1 LLSLNYTTPSVN
13 LIPGDK
19 VEFRLSQEYLTTSDF
34 TASFLEGP
42 SISYLTSQPAA
53 VGTGGYPFT
62 IITGSGTPIFSISDI
77 TDETSAITLNSE
89 VSSFLNYQQV
99 PYFLSGST
107 IISSSLYSRYGDVN
121 YPFNPQ
127 LGDAIV
133 MSDIS
138 GITQELT
145 VVTASLQGG
154 RLSIIVTP
162 QVLDN
167 WMNNSNLVYTFLLLR
182 KYQDEQNI
190 LLTFNKAPGATS
202 YGFLIPDTISSKVTQ
217 NINTL
222 QAAVQSQ
229 LLNGQ
234 SPLPGGI

>member
-1 LLSLNYTTPSVN
+1 
-13 LIPGDK
+13 
-19 VEFRLSQEYLTTSDF
+19 
-34 TASFLEGP
+34 
-42 SISYLTSQPAA
+42 
-53 VGTGGYPFT
+53 
-62 IITGSGTPIFSISDI
+62 
-77 TDETSAITLNSE
+77 
-89 VSSFLNYQQV
+89 
-99 PYFLSGST
+99 
-107 IISSSLYSRYGDVN
+107 
-121 YPFNPQ
+121 
-127 LGDAIV
+127 
-133 MSDIS
+133 MSDSS

-145 VVTASLQGG
+145 VVTASLQSG
-154 RLSIIVTP
+154 RLNIEVTP

-167 WMNNSNLVYTFLLLR
+167 WMSNPNLVYKFLLLR

>member
-1 LLSLNYTTPSVN
+1 
-13 LIPGDK
+13 
-19 VEFRLSQEYLTTSDF
+19 
-34 TASFLEGP
+34 
-42 SISYLTSQPAA
+42 
-53 VGTGGYPFT
+53 
-62 IITGSGTPIFSISDI
+62 
-77 TDETSAITLNSE
+77 
-89 VSSFLNYQQV
+89 
-99 PYFLSGST
+99 
-107 IISSSLYSRYGDVN
+107 
-121 YPFNPQ
+121 
-127 LGDAIV
+127 